1 MLQLALMLIAALS
14 IVMTTPLSTAK
25 ATSTAEENR
34 EETPDSGIGAPAPDF
49 SGVDVDGR
57 TRKLS
62 DFRGKTVVLEW
73 TNHECPFVRKLY
85 DTDTMQNL
93 QKEATSKGI
102 VWLTIS
108 SSAEGKQGFTRPE
121 EAKSV
126 MARENSHETAR
137 ILDSDGMIGKLYGA
151 TNTPQMFVIN
161 GEGTLVYA
169 GAIDDKPSVSHSTVR
184 DANNYVKAALD
195 DLSAGRAVKIST
207 SKPYGCGIK
216 Y

>member
-1 MLQLALMLIAALS
+1 MLHLALMLIAAFS
-14 IVMTTPLSTAK
+14 IMMTTPLSPASAAGAAEKTTA
-25 ATSTAEENR
+25 
-34 EETPDSGIGAPAPDF
+34 TPGSSAVGAPAPDF
-49 SGVDVDGR
+49 TGTDVDGK

-73 TNHECPFVRKLY
+73 TNHECPFVRKFY

-108 SSAEGKQGFTRPE
+108 SSAESKQGFTPPR
-121 EAKSV
+121 EARTV
-126 MARENSHETAR
+126 MAREKSHETAR
-137 ILDSDGMIGKLYGA
+137 ILDSDGSIGRLYA
-151 TNTPQMFVIN
+151 ASNTPQMFVIN

-169 GAIDDKPSVSHSTVR
+169 GAIDDKPSVSHATVR
-184 DANNYVKAALD
+184 DAHNYVKAALD
-195 DLSAGRAVKIST
+195 DIAAGRPVQVPT
-207 SKPYGCGIK
+207 SKPYGCGVK